1 MIFVVYIIS
10 TQGSI
15 FFCNFYLLFY
25 LSDSIL
31 LCVLISFFLKKNDSS
46 LKKKE
51 KKEID
56 LDYLIT
62 EFIGI

>member
-1 MIFVVYIIS
+1 MCPN
-10 TQGSI
+10 Q
-15 FFCNFYLLFY
+15 
-25 LSDSIL
+25 
-31 LCVLISFFLKKNDSS
+31 FFLKKNDSS

-62 EFIGI
+62 EFIGIQKGFFQILIY